1 MNKKEIIIRLLENAD
16 EKQIELI
23 FTIICLLLGL

>member
-16 EKQIELI
+16 EKHIELI